1 MHALRI
7 PRIEYDMYPLVNGLI
22 NGYAG
27 LAVALMNTSTLST
40 LRKLRLEYITIEDD
54 RDPLYGLCEEF
65 RGLSGHDNV
74 IEEISPKFAVQE
86 GRHCNAETFEW
97 GRLDTALKHGFP
109 MLRHVSVDIA
119 VGFLSFYGAGEI
131 LRRKLD
137 GLPGQCF
144 PWLSKN
150 TTVFFSFSTSI
161 KSA

>member
-1 MHALRI
+1 MHALWIR
-7 PRIEYDMYPLVNGLI
+7 PTEYDMYPLVNGLI

-27 LAVALMNTSTLST
+27 LAVALLNTSSLST
-40 LRKLRLEYITIEDD
+40 LGKLRLEYITIEDG

-65 RGLSGHDNV
+65 RGLSRRDNV
-74 IEEISPKFAVQE
+74 IEKISLKIAVQE
-86 GRHCNAETFEW
+86 GRHCNAKTFEW

-137 GLPGQCF
+137 GLPGKCL

-150 TTVFFSFSTSI
+150 TTVLFSFSTSI
-161 KSA
+161 K

>member
-1 MHALRI
+1 MHALWIR
-7 PRIEYDMYPLVNGLI
+7 PTEYDMYPLVNGLI

-27 LAVALMNTSTLST
+27 LAVTLLNTSSISS

-54 RDPLYGLCEEF
+54 RDPLYGLCEEL
-65 RGLSGHDNV
+65 RGLSRRDNV
-74 IEEISPKFAVQE
+74 IEEISLKIAVQE

-97 GRLDTALKHGFP
+97 GRLDAALKHGFP

-137 GLPGQCF
+137 GLPGKCF

-150 TTVFFSFSTSI
+150 TTVLFSFSTSV
-161 KSA
+161 K